1 MSDSEDEMP
10 PTPLSPHA
18 GGGGGPGFS
27 FGDHRSNADDED
39 DDEMPPTPL
48 SPTNNSGD
56 TAFSFEGKDVAGEND
71 LADFKEPAAPEMT
84 STPAPMSPLKARI
97 QARREAEQ
105 ATLEHSAKQSNDAL
119 KEGGARDKSKK
130 VEEEEVAAA
139 AEENEGRGAPVS
151 PVPKPTPTSV
161 PEGDEDEASVPEAAD
176 AAAASIG
183 AGTLNSNPAHCGG
196 DHHEAR
202 EGGGSGGEA
211 STTEDNTADDEN
223 GGANEAFEQVITFVK
238 PEDGM
243 GMAVSLLQL

>member
-48 SPTNNSGD
+48 SPGKSD
-56 TAFSFEGKDVAGEND
+56 TFSFEGKDVAIKGGND

-105 ATLEHSAKQSNDAL
+105 ATLELSAKQSNDAL

-139 AEENEGRGAPVS
+139 AAEENEGRGAPVS
-151 PVPKPTPTSV
+151 PVPTPTPTSV

-183 AGTLNSNPAHCGG
+183 AGTLHSNPAHCGG
-196 DHHEAR
+196 DHEAR

-223 GGANEAFEQVITFVK
+223 EGANEAFEQVITFVK
-238 PEDGM
+238 PEDGV